1 MTRVENTMVTGYG
14 KPDTVRMYAKG
25 IFEDYA
31 PDPVYRCDR
40 CKDKLRGDTTV
51 YEWSG
56 EWFCEDCMN
65 DAVMSLSP
73 EDRADIVGE
82 EICYTEQMVEM
93 ARTYEDL
100 AELMHIE
107 KSVAWRE
114 L

>member
-1 MTRVENTMVTGYG
+1 MYIENTMFSGIG
-14 KPDTVRMYAKG
+14 KPDEAMMHAKG
-25 IFEDYA
+25 IFEDCT
-31 PDPVYRCDR
+31 PDPVYRCER
-40 CKDKLRGDTTV
+40 CKDELRSDAIV
-51 YEWSG
+51 YEWDG

-65 DAVMSLSP
+65 DAVNSLSP

>member
-1 MTRVENTMVTGYG
+1 MTRVENTMVTGCG

-25 IFEDYA
+25 IFEDCA
-31 PDPVYRCDR
+31 PDPVYRCER

>member
-1 MTRVENTMVTGYG
+1 MIENTMVTGYG
-14 KPDTVRMYAKG
+14 KPDTVRMYGKG
-25 IFEDYA
+25 IFEDYT
-31 PDPVYRCDR
+31 PDPVYRCER

-51 YEWSG
+51 YEWGG

-100 AELMHIE
+100 ADLMRLE
-107 KSVAWRE
+107 RAEAWSV

>member
-1 MTRVENTMVTGYG
+1 MMIENTMVTGYG
-14 KPDTVRMYAKG
+14 KPDEVLMHAKG

-31 PDPVYRCDR
+31 PEPVYRCER
-40 CKDKLRGDTTV
+40 CKDTLMRNTIV
-51 YEWSG
+51 YEWG
-56 EWFCEDCMN
+56 DDWLCEDCMN

>member
-1 MTRVENTMVTGYG
+1 MYIENTMVSGIG
-14 KPDTVRMYAKG
+14 KPDEAMMHAKG
-25 IFEDYA
+25 ILEDCT
-31 PDPVYRCDR
+31 PEPVYRCER
-40 CKDKLRGDTTV
+40 CKDKLRADTIV
-51 YEWSG
+51 YEWG
-56 EWFCEDCMN
+56 DDWLCEDCMN

-82 EICYTEQMVEM
+82 EICYTEQMIEM
-93 ARTYEDL
+93 ARTYEAL